1 MLRGRAGGPAAAG
14 SLRPHPSTFPSIH
27 PSTVMTLSLAPAAN
41 PPATRTSATRT
52 SAARTPAAKS
62 KGSDPPI
69 GAATKG
75 RSIAP
80 ARSRNRL
87 LLQRNRRVET
97 YRDLV
102 RPLAIHY
109 ARCSRESSQD
119 LIQVGMLGL
128 IRAAELF
135 RSDRAT
141 PFEVFAR
148 PHIRGAILHYLRDV
162 APCVRLPR
170 RQAELQERL
179 TKLRQRCQADPQQGA
194 SPEELRRRLGVDAEQ
209 WRLLLQ
215 HRQMN
220 RPGPLDA
227 EQFAAV
233 PAPTQELPM
242 ATSGSGPASVEALL
256 AVLEPRQRW
265 VVRQVV
271 LAGWSYRRLGVEMN
285 VSPMTVQRLLR
296 RGLDRLRQH
305 LDGAELSSGIPADLF
320 ASGSRAC

>member
-1 MLRGRAGGPAAAG
+1 
-14 SLRPHPSTFPSIH
+14 
-27 PSTVMTLSLAPAAN
+27 MTLSLSPGSAPSQVPARTARSSTPRQPSPAAPAGN
-41 PPATRTSATRT
+41 HQVV
-52 SAARTPAAKS
+52 
-62 KGSDPPI
+62 
-69 GAATKG
+69 
-75 RSIAP
+75 
-80 ARSRNRL
+80 
-87 LLQRNRRVET
+87 QRNRRVEA
-97 YRDLV
+97 YRALV

-109 ARCSRESSQD
+109 ARCSPEPSED
-119 LIQVGMLGL
+119 LLQVGMLGL
-128 IRAAELF
+128 IRAAELY

-170 RQAELQERL
+170 RQAELQGKLSR
-179 TKLRQRCQADPQQGA
+179 LRQHGQDHPHPGPG
-194 SPEELRRRLGVDAEQ
+194 PEDLRRSLGVDPEQ

-220 RPGPLDA
+220 RPAPLDA
-227 EQFAAV
+227 ERLSSLAA
-233 PAPTQELPM
+233 PPRQEDPR
-242 ATSGSGPASVEALL
+242 AAAARTETLL

-271 LAGWSYRRLGVEMN
+271 LAGWSYRKLAAEMQ

-305 LDGAELSSGIPADLF
+305 LDGDALSSGFPSGVPADPF